1 MMKTKITL
9 LFLLLLQLS
18 VYCQKQTKTSFMVVP
33 GDNWMTQNGYYKM
46 VDNQGDEEPVF
57 NYKKALLEN
66 TDLIPVLTKIEEML
80 VERGLKVINFQSALN
95 NVKMDNAENAV
106 LSSKTSKSSASE
118 SAFDVLM
125 KTAKADVLVKV
136 SWNNRKFGPNNEI
149 SFTMEGIDSYTLT
162 PFASITGIGKKS
174 FEASIPILLEEAV
187 LTQIDRLL
195 AKVDEHA
202 ADVQENGRKVKIV
215 FKKWDSWA
223 GDFEKE
229 YNGKELNEIL
239 EDWFKSN
246 AKNGSFEL
254 EESTENKMVFV
265 VRIPLLD
272 ENNSAL
278 TANGFIRPLNK
289 LLKTPPYSIENKL
302 MNFGLGKAQ
311 IMLGEK

>member
-1 MMKTKITL
+1 MKNKFTL

-18 VYCQKQTKTSFMVVP
+18 GFSQKQTKTSFMVVP

-46 VDNQGDEEPVF
+46 VDNQGDQEPVF

-80 VERGLKVINFQSALN
+80 VERGLKVINFQGALN

-106 LSSKTSKSSASE
+106 LSSKTSNSSVAE
-118 SAFDVLM
+118 SAFDMLM

-136 SWNNRKFGPNNEI
+136 SWNNNKLGPNNQI
-149 SFTMEGIDSYTLT
+149 SFTMEGIDSYTLS

-202 ADVQENGRKVKIV
+202 ADTQENGRKVKIV
-215 FKKWDSWA
+215 IKKWNSWD
-223 GDFEKE
+223 GDLEKE
-229 YNGKELNEIL
+229 YAGKELNEIL
-239 EDWFKSN
+239 EDWFKAN
-246 AKNGSFEL
+246 AKNGSFEI
-254 EESTENKMVFV
+254 EDSTENKMVFV
-265 VRIPLLD
+265 ARIPLLD
-272 ENNSAL
+272 ENSSAM
-278 TANGFIRPLNK
+278 TANSFIRPLNK
-289 LLKTPPYSIENKL
+289 LLKAPPYSIANKL
-302 MNFGLGKAQ
+302 MNYGLGKAQ
-311 IMLGEK
+311 LMLGEK